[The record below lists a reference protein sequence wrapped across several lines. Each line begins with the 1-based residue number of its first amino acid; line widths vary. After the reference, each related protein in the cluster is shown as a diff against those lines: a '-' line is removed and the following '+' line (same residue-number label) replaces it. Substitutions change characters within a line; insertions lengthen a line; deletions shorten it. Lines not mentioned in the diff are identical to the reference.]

1 MNEDSCDINDV
12 TRAASDLVAF
22 GCQIGATQLYDSFSQ
37 IKFGEI
43 VSAYANEIIRAVDEG
58 VISAKQGLQELRE
71 EYSELSAKSM
81 FYFQNGVGIAAGSMQ
96 LQAGALVISASRG
109 RAGVK
114 GAALVA
120 HGINNIYEGVGN
132 IYVGP
137 EKPSIL
143 GPIRMAYQKTFG
155 PENGNLAYYT
165 FDFYLSINGM
175 MRFVRKPDSVQLFN
189 RDPINY
195 ERGYKQMGALALA
208 LEALADSITL
218 TTIIKESIPE
228 KLSSDGFINDEN
240 EINAEKNSNNKTT
253 QETKKT
259 VLQP

>member
-1 MNEDSCDINDV
+1 
-12 TRAASDLVAF
+12 
-22 GCQIGATQLYDSFSQ
+22 LYDSFNQ
-37 IKFGEI
+37 LRFGEI
-43 VSAYANEIIRAVDEG
+43 VSAYANEIIRAVDDG
-58 VISAKQGLQELRE
+58 LISAKQGLQELRE

-81 FYFQNGVGIAAGSMQ
+81 FYFQNGVTIAAGSMQ

-109 RAGVK
+109 RDGVK

-137 EKPSIL
+137 EKPGTL

-155 PENGNLAYYT
+155 IENGNLAYYT
-165 FDFYLSINGM
+165 FDLYLSIHGM
-175 MRFVRKPDSVQLFN
+175 MKLVRKPDTVQLFN
-189 RDPINY
+189 KDPINY
-195 ERGYKQMGALALA
+195 ERGYKQMGTLALA
-208 LEALADSITL
+208 LEAFADSITL
-218 TTIIKESIPE
+218 RTIIKESIPA

-240 EINAEKNSNNKTT
+240 EMIAEKNSNNKIT

-259 VLQP
+259 AHQP

>member
-37 IKFGEI
+37 LRFGEI
-43 VSAYANEIIRAVDEG
+43 VSSYANEIIRAVDEG
-58 VISAKQGLQELRE
+58 VISAKQGLQILRN
-71 EYSELSAKSM
+71 EYSELSTKSM
-81 FYFQNGVGIAAGSMQ
+81 FYFQNGVSIAAGSLQ

-109 RAGVK
+109 RDSVK

-143 GPIRMAYQKTFG
+143 GPIRMAYQKIFG
-155 PENGNLAYYT
+155 LENGNLAYYT

-175 MRFVRKPDSVQLFN
+175 MNLVRKPDTVQLFN
-189 RDPINY
+189 KDPINY
-195 ERGYKQMGALALA
+195 ERGYKQMGSLALT
-208 LEALADSITL
+208 LEAFADSSTL
-218 TTIIKESIPE
+218 STIIKESIPA
-228 KLSSDGFINDEN
+228 KLSADRFINDESKMN
-240 EINAEKNSNNKTT
+240 VEKNSNNKTP